1 MEGLQVTG
9 IIDQGGYKNTPI
21 VLEAVDRRG
30 VLLDLPEM
38 GIIEAQ
44 DRADQNLRD
53 HPVRNNQERLF
64 RVLLHDPS

>member
-9 IIDQGGYKNTPI
+9 VIDQGGYKSTPI

-44 DRADQNLRD
+44 DRTDQNLGD
-53 HPVRNNQERLF
+53 YPVRNNQESLF
-64 RVLLHDPS
+64 RLLLHDPS